1 MKKGLTLL
9 IAIVALMCVFAL
21 SICAAG
27 ADVDAYGTITEIGT
41 VAEPS
46 VLDTTSRV
54 VIEASDGTFYTF
66 PSYYILADDSYFT
79 WVKNDALNE
88 IIGFSGSATDLRK
101 QIVRMEIPQGIEDMN
116 SGYNGGAYVFEDA
129 TKLVEVTLP
138 STLTKMGGYVFNRC
152 SNLVTINGMQG
163 FMSRAQMIGTLML
176 NGTKWGQGF
185 DLVIPTTIT
194 EIPDNCFQGTKISS
208 VTFHNK
214 LVQIGSRSFQD
225 CVNLTSVTL
234 PSSLVTLKNHSFA
247 ACTSLSS
254 VDMSKCTKL
263 TAIGEYCFEKAVIT
277 SFDFTPFAKTITSMG
292 QGVFNRCQSL
302 TTVTGYELCDN
313 ITSIGANMFQF
324 CPLTTLTFPKNI
336 TSIGSYA
343 FFQHCSAQTELRIPN
358 GVTTIGDHAFVRNNN
373 NGAAPSSVKIYLP
386 GKLTTITGNYNFEYW
401 NFTEMYIPKT
411 LEAVSQGFVNGTLRK
426 GVVYYYTGTYDA
438 ENTESNLP
446 INSSNNH
453 ALLEAEW
460 IDFDDF
466 TGASSDKNYIVYN
479 YNHCDAFYY
488 GYDYDKSSTNCTQ
501 GTTCSRCGRTGEN
514 FTPYEQHDKTE
525 VLIMPS
531 FTEDGIYNCECAND
545 GCTVIDVKDK
555 TIKAIFTAKG
565 YSTNPEK
572 NAINGGY
579 SVELDSLALYNRL
592 NGAITYGVV
601 IANAKGFDGEFFDKN
616 NKVNTNKALQVEID
630 SQYSNFDCSI
640 SFGANTGV
648 DLSLVICAY
657 VITDDGVVF
666 IQKDSGSDVTIG
678 SNAFKSVTLA
688 QVVALIPAPVSKEN

>member
-1 MKKGLTLL
+1 MKRLSILV
-9 IAIVALMCVFAL
+9 IVMALMCLFAV
-21 SICAAG
+21 SVSAQG
-27 ADVDAYGTITEIGT
+27 ATDNGFGTVTEIDGIT
-41 VAEPS
+41 APT
-46 VLDTTSRV
+46 LIDTTSRV

-88 IIGFSGSATDLRK
+88 IIGVSGSATDIRK
-101 QIVRMEIPQGIEDMN
+101 QIVRMEIPEGIEDMN
-116 SGYNGGAYVFEDA
+116 SRYNGGANVFEDA

-138 STLTKMGGYVFNRC
+138 SSLTKMGGYVFNRC
-152 SNLVTINGMQG
+152 NSLVTINGMDG
-163 FMSRAQMIGTLML
+163 FMQRAQMIGTLML
-176 NGTKWGQGF
+176 NGTAWGEGF

-194 EIPDNCFQGTKISS
+194 EIPDSCFQGTKIAS
-208 VTFHNK
+208 VTFHDR

-263 TAIGEYCFEKAVIT
+263 TSIGEYCFEKAVIT
-277 SFDFTPFAKTITSMG
+277 SFDFTPFAKTIISMG

-302 TTVTGYELCDN
+302 TDVIGYELCDN
-313 ITSIGANMFQF
+313 ITSIGANMFQY
-324 CPLTTLTFPKNI
+324 CPLTALTFPKNI
-336 TSIGSYA
+336 TSIGNYA
-343 FFQHCSAQTELRIPN
+343 FFQHGSMQTELKIPN
-358 GVTTIGDHAFVRNNN
+358 GVTTIGDHAFVRSTSTK
-373 NGAAPSSVKIYLP
+373 APSSVKIYLP

-401 NFTEMYIPKT
+401 KFTEMYIPKT
-411 LEAVSQGFVNGTLRK
+411 LASVSQGFVNGTLRN

-466 TGASSDKNYIVYN
+466 AGASSDKNYIVYN

-514 FTPYEQHDKTE
+514 FTPYEQHNKTE

-545 GCTVIDVKDK
+545 GCTAIDVKDK

-579 SVELDSLALYNRL
+579 TVELDSLALYNRL

-601 IANAKGFDGEFFDKN
+601 IANAEMFGDKSFFDEN

-630 SQYSNFDCSI
+630 CEYTNFDCSI
-640 SFGANTGV
+640 RFGSTSNSS
-648 DLSLVICAY
+648 LKLVICAY
-657 VITDDGVVF
+657 VIEGNNVTF
-666 IQKDSGSDVTIG
+666 IQADSGSDITIG
-678 SNAFKSVTLA
+678 AQSFKSVTLA
-688 QVVALIPAPVSKEN
+688 QVVALVPVVSKEN